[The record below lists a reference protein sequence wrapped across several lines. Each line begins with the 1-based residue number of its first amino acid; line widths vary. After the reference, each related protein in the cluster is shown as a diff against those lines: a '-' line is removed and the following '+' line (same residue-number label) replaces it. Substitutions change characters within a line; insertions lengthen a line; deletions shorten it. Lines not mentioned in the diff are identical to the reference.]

1 MTSYRTHLLGVEI
14 TTTQASPLSNRT
26 NYHLGC
32 FSTTG
37 GRKFGQSRS
46 VGLCRH
52 HDHCFYDDDVDDAN
66 DDDDDD
72 NDDDND
78 DDDTYT

>member
-1 MTSYRTHLLGVEI
+1 MP
-14 TTTQASPLSNRT
+14 PLANK
-26 NYHLGC
+26 NHHLGC

-52 HDHCFYDDDVDDAN
+52 HDHCFYVDDDDGDESDEDG
-66 DDDDDD
+66 DDDDDYD
-72 NDDDND
+72 YHDDDHDHENDDDA
-78 DDDTYT
+78 YT